1 MSESFAALHNFWQSH
16 IDYLLFCDG
25 LAFIV
30 LAAVCLILRKA
41 DRHQLPWNAL
51 LLFGITQGITEWMQL
66 FSVSLGKNTVL
77 DIISIMLTVV
87 SYSALAIFG
96 HRAVSQHRNTAFGS
110 LLIGTLIVLAA
121 VGIQNGIADLQ
132 VTVSYSL
139 GVVGALWA
147 SLALLLVAWRIDGIE
162 RRWLAAAGIL
172 FGLYCLS
179 NLVAPST
186 TGFFP
191 ANVINA
197 DSFLKFARFPIQ
209 LAQLV
214 LTFGLATAVWGY
226 SQVIPRDSAFDDED
240 LYHRYRYTG
249 VMIIVP
255 VIIVVLGSFLV
266 EYIAIREDRQMRA
279 TLLSRIISIT
289 SGLDPRIVA
298 QLSGTPADTKTPAFK
313 VLRQQLMIIRNANRF
328 DCRFVYLMGQ
338 RNGNVIFIADA
349 EPPSSPDYSPPGEVY
364 PKPSDKLRRLFAG
377 GPSFVESPVSD
388 SYGVWVSAHAPVM
401 SVDGTVLAVTGMD
414 IDISLWVRSLMRAR
428 LAAILVILAT
438 CVFVLMYLTMMH
450 SGREARLRIAASE
463 SRFRRMFEQA
473 PEGIIILDPQS
484 HAILAVNGILAE
496 WLGHSQEMLTAMRYE
511 DMLTL
516 DAQGVTENIQYILTH
531 GGPFTVER
539 TYQTNNNTTLH
550 VEVSGDRFRYHG
562 RDCVM
567 LFVRDITE
575 RKSTEQ
581 LIIAQRDLGLALGT
595 VSKLPNAL
603 TLCLDVAMQV
613 TELELGAIFLA
624 EEHTG
629 YYMLAVSKGLSEEL
643 QMEYLSINPDS
654 LVARLINEGTPAYL
668 EHGNLGEGS
677 EMQQTRG
684 LRCVGMIPILHEGKV
699 IAGLCVASYK
709 YDSITRPM
717 RTALEA
723 FGAQAGNVIQ
733 HLRAE
738 ETLVVHDRVLL
749 GVAEASN
756 QLLTNADFQSA
767 VVKALEALGDAAGV
781 DRAYIFENHPDPVN
795 GQLCTSLRHEW
806 SRNLLA
812 SQLNNTALHN
822 IAYAANLP
830 RWREILGA
838 GQVIEGLM
846 SDFPPVERAA
856 LAPFKAR
863 STLIVPLKLEE
874 QFWGFIGFD
883 DCQSGR
889 QWSHAELSILQV
901 AAGSIGGAIA
911 RMQAESALRESE
923 NRLKLLFESVQAGIV
938 LIDAESHRVVDANQ
952 MALDM
957 TGRTRE
963 TMIGSECGNYLCT
976 ADNPMCAMFHTQNEV
991 ISRDC
996 VLQRVNGETI
1006 PVLKTAV
1013 PLMLNGRRH
1022 YLENFIDVTELVR
1035 ARYEAESANRAKSQF
1050 LANMSHEIRT
1060 PMNAI
1065 IGLTDLM
1072 LETPLSDDQHENL
1085 ETVRSS
1091 ADSLLALLNDI
1102 LDFAKVEAGKLEL
1115 SPVPFD
1121 LSELVDDTMSAFIL
1135 RAQQKGLKLAYDV
1148 PPDMPSL
1155 LIGDPERLRQILINL
1170 IGNAIKFTDQGE
1182 CVVTVNREASDEGAM
1197 LHFIVQDTGIGI
1209 PAHKH
1214 RSIFDA
1220 FAQADSSTTRRYG
1233 GTGLGLA
1240 ICSQL
1245 VELMNGRI
1253 WVDSKVGEGST
1264 FHFTARFELQEA
1276 AAATDRLAAEA
1287 PLIGVPVLVIGEA
1300 DRCRELLVHE
1310 LTRWNMQPSIFTE
1323 VSAEG
1328 CQAAACAAAV
1338 AIIDGEMPGTNSM
1351 EMTRLLRLAGLAG
1364 PVLVLL
1370 GGADW
1375 AKDTE
1380 WCKQAGITRIV
1391 RRPVKQSDLLSALL
1405 ETLGSAAPAEQPPAV
1420 ALVESPNRG
1429 RPLHILLA
1437 EDNLVNQRVALRILE
1452 KHGHSVEL
1460 ANDGNEALTA
1470 WEQEPFDL
1478 ILMDVQMPNINGF
1491 EATAGIRVR
1500 ENGQAHVPI
1509 IALTAH
1515 AMKGDREACLD
1526 AGMDGYIT
1534 KPIKADILFEE
1545 IDRVMSEL
1553 FHAQTIAPP
1562 PGNSELAMPDAPA
1575 VTTFDPEAALATMEG
1590 DRELLDEIAAVFLDD
1605 YPRQMELLHAAL
1617 AQGIAPEVQR
1627 IAHSLKGS
1635 VSGFAAETARQA
1647 AYALELIGKSGDLA
1661 AAPPAL
1667 AELEARLTEF
1677 SSELALYVK
1686 QSPVHVAG

>member
-1 MSESFAALHNFWQSH
+1 MSGSFGALHHFWQSH

-30 LAAVCLILRKA
+30 LAAVCLILRKT
-41 DRHQLPWNAL
+41 DRYQLPWNAL
-51 LLFGITQGITEWMQL
+51 LLFGITQGVTEWMQL
-66 FSVSLGKNTVL
+66 FSVSLGMYHL
-77 DIISIMLTVV
+77 FDIISIVLTVI
-87 SYSALAIFG
+87 SYSALAVFG
-96 HRAVSQHRNTAFGS
+96 HRGISQHRNTAFGS

-121 VGIQNGIADLQ
+121 VGLQHGIADLE

-139 GVVGALWA
+139 GMVGTFWA
-147 SLALLLVAWRIDGIE
+147 SMALLLVARRITGSE
-162 RRWLAAAGIL
+162 RRWLFAAGIL

-179 NLVAPST
+179 NLVAPSA

-197 DSFLKFARFPIQ
+197 ESFLRFAHFPIQ

-249 VMIIVP
+249 IMIIVP

-266 EYIAIREDRQMRA
+266 EYVGNHEERQMRA
-279 TLLSRIISIT
+279 ALLSRIISIT
-289 SGLDPRIVA
+289 SGIDAGTVA
-298 QLSGTPADTKTPAFK
+298 QLSGTPEDVKTPAFK
-313 VLRQQLMIIRNANRF
+313 ALRRQLLTIRDANEF
-328 DCRFVYLMGQ
+328 DCRFVYLIRKRGDD
-338 RNGNVIFIADA
+338 VIFLADA
-349 EPPSSPDYSPPGEVY
+349 ESMGSKDYSPPGEVY
-364 PKPSDKLRRLFAG
+364 PNPSEKLLRLFSQKS
-377 GPSFVESPVSD
+377 SFVEGPVYD
-388 SYGVWVSAHAPVM
+388 RYGVWISAHAPVI
-401 SVDGTVLAVTGMD
+401 DTTGEVLAVAGLD
-414 IDISLWVRSLMRAR
+414 VDASSWVHSLMRAR
-428 LAAILVILAT
+428 LSAILVILAA
-438 CVFVLMYLTMMH
+438 CVFMLMYLTMLH
-450 SGREARLRIAASE
+450 SGRESRMRIAASE

-473 PEGIIILDPQS
+473 PEGILILDPQT
-484 HAILAVNGILAE
+484 HRILAVNGILAQ
-496 WLGHSQEMLTAMRYE
+496 WLGYSKDEFTTMRYE
-511 DMLTL
+511 DMLVL
-516 DAQGVTENIQYILTH
+516 DMQGVTENIQHILTH

-539 TYQTNNNTTLH
+539 TYQTRKETMLH

-575 RKSTEQ
+575 RKATEQ

-595 VSKLPNAL
+595 VSKLPSAMS
-603 TLCLDVAMQV
+603 LCLDVAVQV
-613 TELELGAIFLA
+613 TGLEMGAIFLA

-629 YYMLAVSKGLSEEL
+629 YYMLTVSHGLSEEL
-643 QMEYLSINPDS
+643 QMEYLSISPDS
-654 LVARLINEGTPAYL
+654 VVAELINAGTPVYR
-668 EHGNLGEGS
+668 ENGELGKRTEK
-677 EMQQTRG
+677 QQRRG
-684 LRCVGMIPILHEGKV
+684 MRCVGVIPILHEGRV

-709 YDSITRPM
+709 YDLITRPM

-723 FGAQAGNVIQ
+723 FGAQIGNVIQ

-756 QLLTNADFQSA
+756 QLLTNADFPSA

-795 GQLCTSLRHEW
+795 GELCTSLRHEW

-812 SQLNNTALHN
+812 SQLDNTALHN
-822 IAYAANLP
+822 IAYSEHLP

-838 GQVIEGLM
+838 GQVIEGM
-846 SDFPPVERAA
+846 VSDFSPVERAA

-883 DCQSGR
+883 DCHSNR

-923 NRLKLLFESVQAGIV
+923 NRLKMLFESVQAGIV
-938 LIDAESHRVVDANQ
+938 LIDAESHRIVDANQ

-957 TGRTRE
+957 IGRTRDAL
-963 TMIGSECGNYLCT
+963 IGTACQSYLCT
-976 ADNPMCAMFHTQNEV
+976 AENVVCDMFRTQNEV

-996 VLQRVNGETI
+996 VLQRANGETI

-1013 PLMLNGRRH
+1013 PLVLNGRRH
-1022 YLENFIDVTELVR
+1022 FLENFIDVTELVR

-1072 LETPLSDDQHENL
+1072 LETPLTDDQRENL

-1121 LSELVDDTMSAFIL
+1121 LVELVDDTMSAFIL

-1148 PPDMPSL
+1148 PPDVPSR

-1170 IGNAIKFTDQGE
+1170 IGNAIKFTGQGE
-1182 CVVTVNREASDEGAM
+1182 CVVTVSREASDEGAM
-1197 LHFIVQDTGIGI
+1197 LHFTVRDTGIGI

-1214 RSIFDA
+1214 RTIFDA

-1245 VELMNGRI
+1245 VELMSGRI
-1253 WVDSKVGEGST
+1253 WVDSEVGEGST
-1264 FHFTARFELQEA
+1264 FHFSAQFDLQEA
-1276 AAATDRLAAEA
+1276 TPALAGPSTAA
-1287 PLIGVPVLVIGEA
+1287 PLAGVPVLVIGEV
-1300 DRCRELLVHE
+1300 DHCRELLVRE
-1310 LTRWNMQPSIFTE
+1310 LTRWDMRPSVFNE

-1328 CQAAACAAAV
+1328 CQAAARTAAV
-1338 AIIDGEMPGTNSM
+1338 AVIDGEMPSTNSM
-1351 EMTRLLRLAGLAG
+1351 EITRLLRLAGLTG

-1380 WCKQAGITRIV
+1380 WCRQAGITRIV
-1391 RRPVKQSDLLSALL
+1391 RRPVKQSELLCALL
-1405 ETLGSAAPAEQPPAV
+1405 ETLGASAPIEPQPAAAPVVPLQP
-1420 ALVESPNRG
+1420 SRS
-1429 RPLHILLA
+1429 LHILLA

-1452 KHGHSVEL
+1452 KHGHSVVL
-1460 ANDGNEALTA
+1460 ANDGNEAMTA
-1470 WEQEPFDL
+1470 WQTEPFDL
-1478 ILMDVQMPNINGF
+1478 ILMDVQMPNMNGF
-1491 EATAGIRVR
+1491 EATAGIRAR
-1500 ENGQAHVPI
+1500 ENSGAHVPI

-1515 AMKGDREACLD
+1515 AMKGDREACLE

-1534 KPIKADILFEE
+1534 KPIKAEILFEE
-1545 IDRVMSEL
+1545 IDRVMSE
-1553 FHAQTIAPP
+1553 FTNVQTSVPDDGGLTLSDA
-1562 PGNSELAMPDAPA
+1562 SEI
-1575 VTTFDPEAALATMEG
+1575 TTFNVEAALATMEG

-1605 YPRQMELLHAAL
+1605 YPRQMQLVQAAL
-1617 AQGIAPEVQR
+1617 ARNDATEVQR

-1661 AAPPAL
+1661 DAPAAL
-1667 AELEARLTEF
+1667 AEMEARFAEF
-1677 SSELALYVK
+1677 SRELARFVEK
-1686 QSPVHVAG
+1686 SPVRV

>member
-1 MSESFAALHNFWQSH
+1 MSESFAALHNFWQNH

-30 LAAVCLILRKA
+30 LAAVCLILRKT

-51 LLFGITQGITEWMQL
+51 LLFGITQGINEWIQL
-66 FSVSLGKNTVL
+66 FSVSLGNKPVL
-77 DIISIMLTVV
+77 AIISVMLTVV

-96 HRAVSQHRNTAFGS
+96 HRGISQHRNTAFGS
-110 LLIGTLIVLAA
+110 LLVGTLIVLAA
-121 VGIQNGIADLQ
+121 VGIQNGIADLEA
-132 VTVSYSL
+132 TVSYSL

-162 RRWLAAAGIL
+162 RRWLGTAGIL

-179 NLVAPST
+179 NLVAPSA

-191 ANVINA
+191 ANLINA
-197 DSFLKFARFPIQ
+197 GSFLQFARFPIQ

-240 LYHRYRYTG
+240 LYHRYRYTW

-266 EYIAIREDRQMRA
+266 EFMGIREERQMRT

-298 QLSGTPADTKTPAFK
+298 QLSGTPEDAKTPAFK
-313 VLRQQLMIIRNANRF
+313 VLRRQLIIIRDANQF

-338 RNGNVIFIADA
+338 RNGNVIFMVDA
-349 EPPSSPDYSPPGEVY
+349 EPTTSDDYSPPGEVY
-364 PKPSDKLRRLFAG
+364 PKPSSKLCELFAG
-377 GPSFVESPVSD
+377 GSSFVEGPIYD
-388 SYGVWVSAHAPVM
+388 RYGTWVSAHAPVT
-401 SVDGTVLAVTGMD
+401 SADGTVLAVAGVD
-414 IDISLWVRSLMRAR
+414 VDVSLWIRSLMRAR
-428 LAAILVILAT
+428 LSAILVILAT

-463 SRFRRMFEQA
+463 GRFRRMFEQA
-473 PEGIIILDPQS
+473 PEGILILDPQT
-484 HAILAVNGILAE
+484 HVIIATNGIIAE
-496 WLGHSQEMLTAMRYE
+496 WLGYSQDELTTMRYE
-511 DMLTL
+511 DMLML
-516 DAQGVTENIQYILTH
+516 DTQGVDDNIQYILTH
-531 GGPFTVER
+531 GGPFTIER
-539 TYQTNNNTTLH
+539 TYETRKNMLLH

-575 RKSTEQ
+575 RKATEQ

-595 VSKLPNAL
+595 VSKLPNAMS
-603 TLCLDVAMQV
+603 LCLDVAMQV

-624 EEHTG
+624 EERTG
-629 YYMLAVSKGLSEEL
+629 YYMLTVSKGMSEAL
-643 QMEYLSINPDS
+643 QMEYLSISPDS
-654 LVARLINEGTPAYL
+654 MVARLINAGTPLYR
-668 EHGNLGEGS
+668 EHGELS
-677 EMQQTRG
+677 EEAMAQRNRG
-684 LRCVGMIPILHEGKV
+684 LTCVGIIPILHEGQV
-699 IAGLCVASYK
+699 IAGLCVGSYK
-709 YDSITRPM
+709 YEAITRPM
-717 RTALEA
+717 RTALET
-723 FGAQAGNVIQ
+723 FGAQIGNVIQ

-738 ETLVVHDRVLL
+738 ETLVIHDRVLL

-812 SQLNNTALHN
+812 SQLDNTALHN

-838 GQVIEGLM
+838 GQVIEGLV

-863 STLIVPLKLEE
+863 STLLVPLKLEE

-923 NRLKLLFESVQAGIV
+923 NRLKMLFESVQAGIV
-938 LIDAESHRVVDANQ
+938 LIDAESHRIVDANQ

-957 TGRTRE
+957 IGRTRE
-963 TMIGSECGNYLCT
+963 ALIGTECRSYLCT
-976 ADNPMCAMFHTQNEV
+976 AENAVCDMFHTQNEV
-991 ISRDC
+991 ICRDC
-996 VLQRVNGETI
+996 VLQRANGETI

-1013 PLMLNGRRH
+1013 PLVLNGRQH
-1022 YLENFIDVTELVR
+1022 ILENFIDVTELVR

-1072 LETPLSDDQHENL
+1072 LETPLTDDQHENL

-1148 PPDMPSL
+1148 PPDVPSR

-1182 CVVTVNREASDEGAM
+1182 CVVTVSRDASAEGAM
-1197 LHFIVQDTGIGI
+1197 LHFTVQDTGIGI
-1209 PAHKH
+1209 PEHKH

-1253 WVDSKVGEGST
+1253 WVDSAVGKGST
-1264 FHFTARFELQEA
+1264 FHFSARFELQEMA
-1276 AAATDRLAAEA
+1276 EVTDYSAIAA
-1287 PLIGVPVLVIGEA
+1287 PLAGVPVLVIGEA
-1300 DRCRELLVHE
+1300 DHCRELLVRE
-1310 LTRWNMQPSIFTE
+1310 LTRWNMPPSVFTE
-1323 VSAEG
+1323 VSVEG
-1328 CQAAACAAAV
+1328 CQAAARAAAV
-1338 AIIDGEMPGTNSM
+1338 AVIDGEIPGTNSM
-1351 EMTRLLRLAGLAG
+1351 EMARLLQLAGLTG
-1364 PVLVLL
+1364 PVLMLL

-1405 ETLGSAAPAEQPPAV
+1405 ETLGISAPAEPQPQV
-1420 ALVESPNRG
+1420 APVESPNRG

-1452 KHGHSVEL
+1452 KHGHSVSL

-1470 WEQEPFDL
+1470 WQQEPFDL
-1478 ILMDVQMPNINGF
+1478 ILMDVQMPNANGF
-1491 EATAGIRVR
+1491 EATAGIRAR
-1500 ENGQAHVPI
+1500 ENGLAHVPV

-1515 AMKGDREACLD
+1515 AMKGDREACLE

-1553 FHAQTIAPP
+1553 INTQTIPP
-1562 PGNSELAMPDAPA
+1562 PQVDSGLAMPDSTA

-1590 DRELLDEIAAVFLDD
+1590 DRELLEEIAAVFQDD
-1605 YPRQMELLHAAL
+1605 YPQQMGLLRAAL
-1617 AQGIAPEVQR
+1617 AQGNAAEVQR

-1667 AELEARLTEF
+1667 AEMEARLAEF
-1677 SSELALYVK
+1677 SRELACFVEK
-1686 QSPVHVAG
+1686 SPASVAH